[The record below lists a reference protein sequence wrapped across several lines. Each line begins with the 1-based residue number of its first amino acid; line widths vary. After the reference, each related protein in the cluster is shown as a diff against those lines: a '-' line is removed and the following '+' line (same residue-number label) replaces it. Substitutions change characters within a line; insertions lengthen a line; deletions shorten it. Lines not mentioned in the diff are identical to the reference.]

1 MRKVFLISIVIVVF
15 SCVKKENPM
24 IGIWKVDSKFYKATC
39 EILEENDTVKGVVLY
54 YNDNT
59 TKYKHEVGAPKSYF
73 FNDIKEKN
81 GTYIDAISGATKI
94 ENNNKTAT
102 LHLLSKDTLE
112 ITTYIMNK
120 PLKEIWT
127 RN

>member
-1 MRKVFLISIVIVVF
+1 
-15 SCVKKENPM
+15 M

>member
-1 MRKVFLISIVIVVF
+1 
-15 SCVKKENPM
+15 M

-39 EILEENDTVKGVVLY
+39 KILEENDTVKGEVLY

-59 TKYKHEVGAPKSYF
+59 TVYRSKKGQAKSYF
-73 FNDIKEKN
+73 FNNIKEKN
-81 GTYIDAISGATKI
+81 GTYIDAISGATKTK
-94 ENNNKTAT
+94 NKNKTAT
-102 LHLLSKDTLE
+102 LHLVSTDTLE

-120 PLKEIWT
+120 PLKEIWV

>member
-1 MRKVFLISIVIVVF
+1 MKKALFISIAIIVF
-15 SCVKKENPM
+15 SCTKKESSI

-39 EILEENDTVKGVVLY
+39 EILEEKGVVKGIVLY

-59 TKYKHEVGAPKSYF
+59 TVYRHEEGQPKSYF
-73 FNDIKEKN
+73 FKNIKEKD
-81 GTYIDAISGATKI
+81 GTYIDAISGATKT
-94 ENNNKTAT
+94 ENPSKTTT
-102 LHLLSKDTLE
+102 LQLISKDTIE

-120 PLKEIWT
+120 PLKEIWI

>member
-1 MRKVFLISIVIVVF
+1 MRKTFLISIAIVFF
-15 SCVKKENPM
+15 SCTKKENPL

-39 EILEENDTVKGVVLY
+39 GILEEEGLTKGVVLY

-59 TKYKHEVGAPKSYF
+59 TVYTHEEGQPKSYF
-73 FNDIKEKN
+73 FKNIKEKD
-81 GTYIDAISGATKI
+81 GTYIDAVSGATKT
-94 ENNNKTAT
+94 EDSSKTAT
-102 LHLLSKDTLE
+102 LHLVSTDTLE

-120 PLKEIWT
+120 PLKEIWI

>member
-1 MRKVFLISIVIVVF
+1 MKKALFISIAIIVF
-15 SCVKKENPM
+15 SCTKKESSI

-39 EILEENDTVKGVVLY
+39 EILEENGVMKGVVLY

-59 TKYKHEVGAPKSYF
+59 TVYRHEEGQEKSYF
-73 FNDIKEKN
+73 FKNIKEKD
-81 GTYIDAISGATKI
+81 GTYIDAISGATKT
-94 ENNNKTAT
+94 ENSSKTAT
-102 LHLLSKDTLE
+102 LQLISKDTIE

-120 PLKEIWT
+120 PLKEIWI